1 MPAPTYV
8 AIAKTVLTGSQATIE
23 FTSIVSTYT
32 DLVVK
37 ISSRNT
43 ASNNYYEVRF
53 NSLTTNLSGTY
64 IQSNS
69 STVVSGRFQ
78 PYGRMN
84 DSTTTANTFD
94 SGEFYIP
101 NYAGSTN
108 KVISLD
114 SASENNSAA
123 ANAALMT
130 PMAGLWSST
139 AAITSIQIVPSGG
152 NFASGTRVDLYGIK
166 NS

>member
-1 MPAPTYV
+1 MPTPTYV
-8 AIAKTVLTGSQATIE
+8 ALAKASPTGSSVE
-23 FTSIVSTYT
+23 FTGIVSTYT
-32 DLVVK
+32 DLVIV

-43 ASNNYYEVRF
+43 TSSNNYEVRF
-53 NSLTTNLSGTY
+53 NSVSTNLSGTY

-69 STVVSGRFQ
+69 STVVSGRYQ

-84 DSTTTANTFD
+84 DSTTTSNTFD
-94 SGEFYIP
+94 TGEFYIP
-101 NYAGSTN
+101 NYAGSNYKTL
-108 KVISLD
+108 SLT

-123 ANAALMT
+123 ANSALIT

-139 AAITSIQIVPSGG
+139 AAITSIQIVPVGG
-152 NFASGTRVDLYGIK
+152 NFASGSTVDLYGIK

>member
-1 MPAPTYV
+1 MPTPTYV
-8 AIAKTVLTGSQATIE
+8 ALAKTVLTGSQATIE
-23 FTSIVSTYT
+23 FTGIVSTYT

-53 NSLTTNLSGTY
+53 NSVTTNLSGTY

-152 NFASGTRVDLYGIK
+152 SFASGTRVDLYGIK